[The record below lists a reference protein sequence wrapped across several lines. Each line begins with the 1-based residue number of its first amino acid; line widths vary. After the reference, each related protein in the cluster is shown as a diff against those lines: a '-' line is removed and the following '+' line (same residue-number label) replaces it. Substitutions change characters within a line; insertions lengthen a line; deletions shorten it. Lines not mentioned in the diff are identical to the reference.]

1 MIDHTRKF
9 FIYTRKS
16 TDTEDRQVRSISD
29 QLAELKELA
38 VKEQIEVVDIFVE
51 KQTAK
56 APGRPVFNEMLLRI
70 EANEANGILAWHPDR
85 LARNSVDGGK
95 IIYLLDTGKIAE
107 LKFPTFWCDTTPQG
121 KFMLSIAFSQSKY
134 YVDNLSENI
143 KRGHRNKVKEGIWPQ
158 MSPLGYVNVKGKGIE
173 PDKIIAPLI
182 KKTFEAYSTGNFTLR
197 ELRDKFNELGLCRKN
212 GKQLAVSNYQQILKN
227 PIFTGLMRYGGEIY
241 EGKHEPIITKK
252 LFDSVQEVMMRKSK
266 PHSKGLKPFLYRG
279 FFRCGECGCFI
290 TTETQKGH
298 NYLRCTKRKN
308 SCEQKYVREEII
320 TSQVRTE
327 IQKVSLPLD
336 WANWM
341 IAENEKDRQSETQSS
356 EIFSQKTKAEISLLD
371 SKIEKLMTAYLE
383 NALSLEEY
391 RDAKSALVG
400 SKQLLKE
407 KLSDFEKKSHNRFE
421 LTDKFLKASIN
432 NMELANEG
440 IPEEFFREFKKV
452 GSNFQIKDRTVL
464 FEPRGAWRILAES
477 GFCGGNAE
485 QTALRADHIFGSETL
500 FEKLRRGRDSN
511 PRNPFEAQH
520 ISSVLLSTA
529 QPPLRVWP

>member
-1 MIDHTRKF
+1 MIDHIRKF

-143 KRGHRNKVKEGIWPQ
+143 KRGHRNKVKEGTRPQ
-158 MSPLGYVNVKGKGIE
+158 MSPIGYMNVKGGGII
-173 PDKIIAPLI
+173 PHADLAPLVR
-182 KKTFEAYSTGNFTLR
+182 KTFEAYATGNFTLR
-197 ELRDKFNELGLCRKN
+197 EVRDKFNALGLKRKS
-212 GKQLAVSNYQQILKN
+212 GRELAVSNYQKLLKN
-227 PIFTGLMRYGGEIY
+227 PIYTGLMLYNGEIF
-241 EGKHEPIITKK
+241 EGKHEPIISKK
-252 LFDSVQEVMMRKSK
+252 LFDSVQEVMSRKSK
-266 PHSKGLKPFLYRG
+266 PHSKGLKPYIYRG
-279 FFRCGECGCFI
+279 FFRCGECSCFI

-298 NYLRCTKRKN
+298 TYLRCTKRKN
-308 SCEQKYVREEII
+308 PCEQKYVREEII
-320 TSQVRTE
+320 TSQIQEE
-327 IQKVSLPLD
+327 IKKVSLPLD
-336 WANWM
+336 WLSWM
-341 IAENEKDRQSETQSS
+341 IGENKKDQSS
-356 EIFSQKTKAEISLLD
+356 EIQSSTLFVDSAKAEISLLD

-383 NALSLEEY
+383 SALSLEEY
-391 RDAKSALVG
+391 RDAKSALVA

-407 KLSDFEKKSHNRFE
+407 KLSAFEQKANNRFE
-421 LTDKFLKASIN
+421 LTEKFLKY
-432 NMELANEG
+432 NMELANDRTN
-440 IPEEFFREFKKV
+440 EEKLHLFKKV
-452 GSNFQIKDRTVL
+452 GSNFLIKDRTVL
-464 FEPRGAWRILAES
+464 FEPRGAWKTLLDS
-477 GFCGGNAE
+477 GFGGGNALVSRRRRDPIS
-485 QTALRADHIFGSETL
+485 ALKSDFV
-500 FEKLRRGRDSN
+500 FWRRRRDSN
-511 PRNPFEAQH
+511 SRRVAPH
-520 ISSVLLSTA
+520 TLSKRA
-529 QPPLRVWP
+529 H

>member
-1 MIDHTRKF
+1 MNNQTRKF

-38 VKEQIEVVDIFVE
+38 VKEQIEVIDIFVE

-70 EANEANGILAWHPDR
+70 DANEASGILAWHPDR

-158 MSPLGYVNVKGKGIE
+158 MSPIGYVNVKGGGII
-173 PDKIIAPLI
+173 PHTGLAPLV
-182 KKTFEAYSTGNFTLR
+182 KKTFEAYATGNFTLR
-197 ELRDKFNELGLCRKN
+197 EVRDKFNGLGLKRKS
-212 GKQLAVSNYQQILKN
+212 GRELAVSNYQKLLKN
-227 PIFTGLMRYGGEIY
+227 PIYTGLMRYNGEIF

-252 LFDSVQEVMMRKSK
+252 LFDSVQEVMSRKSK
-266 PHSKGLKPFLYRG
+266 PHSKGLKPYIYRG

-290 TTETQKGH
+290 TTEQQKGH

-308 SCEQKYVREEII
+308 PCTQKYVREELI
-320 TSQVRTE
+320 TSQIQEE
-327 IQKVSLPLD
+327 IKKVSLPLD
-336 WANWM
+336 WLSWK
-341 IAENEKDRQSETQSS
+341 IEENKKDQSSEIQSS
-356 EIFSQKTKAEISLLD
+356 EIFSEKIKNEISLLD
-371 SKIEKLMTAYLE
+371 AKMEKLMTAYLE
-383 NALSLEEY
+383 SALSLEEY
-391 RDAKSALVG
+391 RDAKSAMVN

-407 KLSDFEKKSHNRFE
+407 KLLNFEKKSHNRFE
-421 LTDKFLKASIN
+421 LTEKFLKF
-432 NMELANEG
+432 NMELANDRTN
-440 IPEEFFREFKKV
+440 EENTHLFKKV

-464 FEPRGAWRILAES
+464 FEPRGAWKTLLEFR
-477 GFCGGNAE
+477 FGGNSIHSS
-485 QTALRADHIFGSETL
+485 ALSADPIFGGILNSE
-500 FEKLRRGRDSN
+500 FLRKRRDSN
-511 PRNPFEAQH
+511 SRWVSPHRPSRSA
-520 ISSVLLSTA
+520 
-529 QPPLRVWP
+529 R